1 METEFLASSVQD
13 VEALET
19 NMENISVEQDNVIA
33 LSEMFNHSL
42 APLTVDEN
50 ITVLYCL
57 MRSDM
62 ASLNAGKAIAQGMH
76 AQSHAHKS
84 IFEDLKYGE
93 YWKSVYDKWRKTTQQ
108 GFGTVLVLDVGGLD
122 QLRWYVGMA
131 QKMNYPAEV
140 THDDS
145 YPILDGSFVHHLP
158 QDTCGWILGNKKGL
172 SAILA
177 TLSLYP

>member
-1 METEFLASSVQD
+1 MEM
-13 VEALET
+13 EALESHVS
-19 NMENISVEQDNVIA
+19 NVVVAEQDNLIM
-33 LSEMFNHSL
+33 LPEMFNFGI
-42 APLTVDEN
+42 APEVVDEN
-50 ITVLYCL
+50 ITILYCL

-84 IFEDLKYGE
+84 ISDDVNYGE
-93 YWKSVYDKWRKTTQQ
+93 YWKAVYEKWRETTKQ
-108 GFGTVLVLDVGGLD
+108 GFGTVLVLDVGNLQ
-122 QLRWYVGMA
+122 QLRWVVGVA

-145 YPILDGSFVHHLP
+145 YPILDGSFIHHLP

-172 SAILA
+172 SSL
-177 TLSLYP
+177 LSTFTLYP